1 MSKISSH
8 PFANSFLDKKLIQ
21 QAINRTKSARVVSAV
36 SEIEKFR
43 VQYQYIKHTS
53 GKNDLLCA
61 MLGVS
66 KITHIE
72 VKKLPVDERLCWGD
86 VLKRRQEQ
94 TKNLQSFIEKNSHEL
109 GYEVPVDLAE
119 QCGIFVNLTQP
130 TAVARDKY
138 LQIHCEVEEAKL
150 RGELPSIFEYV
161 WSRVMNNPEATQADA
176 YKVIALHRLADENSI
191 TPDIFHSSRWLI
203 IREELGIIAAQW
215 INSGTPVKSWQGIV
229 LLQALWDMGIIYAG
243 SQLAQSL
250 FHKAGD
256 FRRDEKTALKVI
268 IKTFEQYND
277 ARQYGPVFTAK
288 DTENELFRCY
298 NTIVLKGLQNESNP
312 EKLHQLTRGLV
323 DVLTEGA
330 EKRFEGFSSALLCLI
345 TPKFPPLSD
354 TSDGIDLSA
363 NKAYFSLREKLSH
376 HEKIESFLLELAKSN
391 NIRKFQSRI
400 K

>member
-1 MSKISSH
+1 MSKVSSH
-8 PFANSFLDKKLIQ
+8 PFANSFFDKNLIQ
-21 QAINRTKSARVVSAV
+21 QAINRTKTARLVSSV
-36 SEIEKFR
+36 SGIEKFR
-43 VQYQYIKHTS
+43 EKFQHTKHTS

-66 KITHIE
+66 KISHIE

-94 TKNLQSFIEKNSHEL
+94 AENLQSFIEKNSHEL
-109 GYEVPVDLAE
+109 GYEVPIDLAE
-119 QCGIFVNLTQP
+119 QCNIFVNLTQP

-138 LQIHCEVEEAKL
+138 LQIHCEIEEAKL
-150 RGELPSIFEYV
+150 RGELSSIFESM

-176 YKVIALHRLADENSI
+176 YRVIALHRLADENSI
-191 TPDIFHSSRWLI
+191 APDIFHSSRWLI

-215 INSGTPVKSWQGIV
+215 INSGTPVKSWQGIA
-229 LLQALWDMGIIYAG
+229 LLQALWEMGIIYAG

-268 IKTFEQYND
+268 IKTFEQYKN
-277 ARQYGPVFTAK
+277 ARQYGPVFTVK
-288 DTENELFRCY
+288 DTENEVFCCY
-298 NTIVLKGLQNESNP
+298 NTIVLKGLQNESDP
-312 EKLHQLTRGLV
+312 EKLHQLTCGLI
-323 DVLTEGA
+323 DVLTDGA
-330 EKRFEGFSSALLCLI
+330 EKRFDGFASALLCLV

-354 TSDGIDLSA
+354 TSDAA
-363 NKAYFSLREKLSH
+363 NKAYFALREKLSH
-376 HEKIESFLLELAKSN
+376 HEKIESFLLDLAKSN
-391 NIRKFQSRI
+391 TIKKLQSRI